1 MNNCKI
7 LGALAAALLIA
18 AMSSVAVGQDKA
30 TPQEV
35 VAQLMEAASTLS
47 KTGDLTQSNQEPSLR
62 VWKDTYIFALDCDTM
77 TNAAHPLRPDIRDS
91 EMSSIKDPKG
101 IASSRTRRVFA
112 KQQGNLPGPG
122 RSTGGR
128 SPVRN
133 KAPAKSIICW
143 VPKEPRTRLGADHV
157 KYATPRSPSGF
168 KLHRICTIFE
178 RDCTLL
184 AAAEPPD

>member
-101 IASSRTRRVFA
+101 NSIFPNPKGLCEAARKPAGTWAEYWWAKPGEKQGSRKV
-112 KQQGNLPGPG
+112 NYL
-122 RSTGGR
+122 
-128 SPVRN
+128 
-133 KAPAKSIICW
+133 
-143 VPKEPRTRLGADHV
+143 LGAKGTAD
-157 KYATPRSPSGF
+157 AARSGSCQI
-168 KLHRICTIFE
+168 RYTS
-178 RDCTLL
+178 
-184 AAAEPPD
+184 